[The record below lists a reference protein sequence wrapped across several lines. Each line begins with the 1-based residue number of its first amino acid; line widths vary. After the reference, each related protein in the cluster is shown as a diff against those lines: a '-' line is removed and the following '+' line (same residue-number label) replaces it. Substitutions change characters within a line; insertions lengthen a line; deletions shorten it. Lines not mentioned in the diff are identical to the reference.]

1 MVRDQIKFMKEYRE
15 VIQFGEFYLLVST
28 FDGNYMSW
36 MVVSQDKKTAI
47 VGWYKVLNDVN
58 AAYQRVHLLGLDEN
72 LVYKVNDDNGHTGS
86 ELMYHGLI
94 VTDSEAG
101 HEAPYEYHHSC
112 DFDSRLFVLKA

>member
-1 MVRDQIKFMKEYRE
+1 MVRDQIKFMKEYRK

-36 MVVSQDKKTAI
+36 IIVSQDKKIAI
-47 VGWYKVLNDVN
+47 VVWYKILNDVN
-58 AAYQRVHLLGLDEN
+58 AAYQCVHLLGLDEN
-72 LVYKVNDDNGHTGS
+72 LVYKVKDGS

-101 HEAPYEYHHSC
+101 HEAPYDYHHSC
-112 DFDSRLFVLKA
+112 DFDSRLLVLKA